1 MSTARF
7 NTLQN
12 AAGSKS
18 VPVDTVVD
26 GSAKAW
32 VNFNG
37 TGTVAIRRA
46 FNVSS
51 ITDNGTGDYTIN
63 LTSALL
69 DVDFS
74 VSGTAGNDQ
83 TLSNDSGRILGEFG
97 MASRTTTACRVTTAY
112 VFQGIDTTV
121 LIDSSVVSVQI
132 FR

>member
-7 NTLQN
+7 NILQN

-37 TGTVAIRRA
+37 TGTVAIRQA

-63 LTSALL
+63 FATAMP
-69 DVDFS
+69 DANYAAATVGGNAAG
-74 VSGTAGNDQ
+74 SGFDLYAPWLQ
-83 TLSNDSGRILGEFG
+83 PP
-97 MASRTTTACRVTTAY
+97 TTTSFRVGVY
-112 VFQGIDTTV
+112 NGN
-121 LIDSSVVSVQI
+121 SSAASDCAFTQVAF